1 MPMLKRISARHF
13 DLTPELKITAEA
25 EMESLT
31 KYFENIISAE
41 LILDVERHRRLAELN
56 VKVYSSTLTG
66 TGESD
71 DIYNSISIAVDKV
84 KVQLKKYKGKLKDK
98 KPEAIME
105 AKNLTTRP
113 STDVDA
119 VDM

>member
-1 MPMLKRISARHF
+1 MLKKISARHF
-13 DLTPELKITAEA
+13 DLTKELKDKAEA

-41 LILDVERHRRLAELN
+41 LILDTERHRRLAELN
-56 VKVYSSTLTG
+56 IKVYSSTLTG

-84 KVQLKKYKGKLKDK
+84 KVQLKKYKGKLKNR
-98 KPEAIME
+98 KPDEITE
-105 AKNLTTRP
+105 IKDITTRP